1 MRCRANS
8 PSEDQPHPRDNPG
21 LLVADDKP
29 RFGIDI
35 TYASGGLAALWVVL
49 AWFRPEST
57 FHLAPLLVG
66 AMFPLGHRWKSGRLS
81 PAALAG
87 TFVGGLVNVA
97 VPIVIL
103 TLGDKLEG
111 PTIGG
116 FSNATVESI
125 VLGVA
130 GVAIGVI
137 AAALPWGDDRE
148 RESAM

>member
-1 MRCRANS
+1 M
-8 PSEDQPHPRDNPG
+8 
-21 LLVADDKP
+21 LMADHKP
-29 RFGIDI
+29 RFGVDI

-57 FHLAPLLVG
+57 FHLAPFLVG
-66 AMFPLGHRWKSGRLS
+66 MMFPLGHRWKSGRLS

-87 TFVGGLVNVA
+87 TFVGGLINVA

-103 TLGDKLEG
+103 TLGDKLQG

-125 VLGVA
+125 VFGIA
-130 GVAIGVI
+130 GVVVGVV
-137 AAALPWGDDRE
+137 AAAVPWGDDSE
-148 RESAM
+148 REPAA